1 MPFSSSNR
9 PRRDKAKDSTSDKDI
24 PSSSKRNGL
33 LSPPNPKRHSF
44 DSTHNPYSSSS
55 HSSAIP
61 RGNGH
66 QAMSI
71 PMPPPPSLYFSL
83 LPKNG
88 SSSYSTRS
96 SPRRGPTEQERQRKR
111 SKSTSAFRL
120 QRQAHSDPS
129 TPVNMPSLSPFTV
142 FPSTAS
148 NPTTLSSSNGISNG
162 SGGVQF
168 STAATTATTTAA
180 AAAGGA
186 QAVTAPSSLH
196 SSHYH
201 THHHAPRS
209 TYPLSVTHSRR
220 SSMSH
225 MQPGPIPLGAN
236 NDGADPRQKLG

>member
-9 PRRDKAKDSTSDKDI
+9 LRRDKAKDSSSDKDI

-33 LSPPNPKRHSF
+33 LSLPNPKRHSF
-44 DSTHNPYSSSS
+44 DSTHNAYSSSS

-83 LPKNG
+83 LPNN
-88 SSSYSTRS
+88 SSTSHSNS
-96 SPRRGPTEQERQRKR
+96 NSPRHSPAGQERQRKR
-111 SKSTSAFRL
+111 SKSTSAYRL
-120 QRQAHSDPS
+120 HRQAHSDPS
-129 TPVNMPSLSPFTV
+129 TPMNVHPTLSPFTAI
-142 FPSTAS
+142 PSTPS
-148 NPTTLSSSNGISNG
+148 NPTTPSNGN
-162 SGGVQF
+162 GGVQF
-168 STAATTATTTAA
+168 AAASTTTAA
-180 AAAGGA
+180 AGGGHT
-186 QAVTAPSSLH
+186 VTAPSSLH

-220 SSMSH
+220 SSLSH
-225 MQPGPIPLGAN
+225 MQPGPVPSGAN
-236 NDGADPRQKLG
+236 TGITDGADPRQKLG